1 LASVEL
7 ASLGLGMLFLLQVY
21 VFLKLQT
28 VKDEIYYAVKVDEA
42 SAHSVYVKEGSL
54 SVVAVCLA
62 VLFLLGLYLPYLSQ
76 NDAP

>member
-7 ASLGLGMLFLLQVY
+7 ASLGLGMLLLLQVY

-42 SAHSVYVKEGSL
+42 STHGVNVKECSL
-54 SVVAVCLA
+54 SIVAVCLA
-62 VLFLLGLYLPYLSQ
+62 VLFLLSLDLPNLS
-76 NDAP
+76 